1 MSNNN
6 LVNLVKQW
14 ITLDNEIKTLQ
25 REQKTRREQKKE
37 VSEQL
42 MEFMRDNEIDTFDLK
57 DGNLRYK
64 KRNVTKPISAKLLNS
79 VVYNFFEGNEEK
91 ASELTNRIHES
102 REKSTREI
110 IERKINKPTTPD

>member
-1 MSNNN
+1 MSNNE

-42 MEFMRDNEIDTFDLK
+42 MDFMRDNEIDTFDLK

-64 KRNVTKPISAKLLNS
+64 KRNITKPITAKLLNS
-79 VVYNFFEGNEEK
+79 VVYNFFDGNEEK
-91 ASELTNRIHES
+91 ASELTNRIQES

-110 IERKINKPTTPD
+110 IERKINKPTTTD